1 MKLRVLH
8 ILSSL
13 DGGGVETMLKRF
25 IINSRR
31 RFDHGILIINKKGL
45 HWDDLA
51 SLDIWMQDASRKGKF
66 DLFLPAKI
74 ARKCALFKPDI
85 IQGYALV
92 GNMWARIG
100 NLFNNYPIITYE
112 RGTAAV
118 HGKLL
123 NALDRLLSFRE
134 ELRLCN
140 SRISEILT
148 KKRVKIRNTRII
160 ENFIDIPDVD
170 LAAEKPV
177 KPTFVWTGRLEWKR
191 GAYLLPALAVRLKEV
206 LGDYKL
212 IVLGNGSLR
221 CTIESEIKAAEVA
234 SYVNFLGNVDE
245 PWEYYSEAHAGIFLN
260 LTESF
265 GNGAAEMLALG
276 LPIAAPRCDNYI
288 ELVRDGSNG
297 ILYAKTTESSFRFWN
312 VINSLVVSGGDPDI
326 DAAAAAL
333 KRIFEENISFQK
345 AAKGLV
351 CDYSRL
357 SPQRYSDELETI
369 YLSLL
374 SQSKKVK

>member
-13 DGGGVETMLKRF
+13 DGGGVETMLKRL
-25 IINSRR
+25 IVNSRG
-31 RFDHGILIINKKGL
+31 RFDHGILIINKKGR

-51 SLDIWMQDASRKGKF
+51 SLDIWMQDVFRRGKF

-74 ARKCALFKPDI
+74 ARKCTLFKPDI

-100 NLFNNYPIITYE
+100 NLFNNYPLITYE

-134 ELRLCN
+134 KIRLCN
-140 SRISEILT
+140 SETSEILT
-148 KKRVKIRNTRII
+148 HERVKINNTKVIR
-160 ENFIDIPDVD
+160 NFIDIPRTDISE
-170 LAAEKPV
+170 LKARI
-177 KPTFVWTGRLEWKR
+177 PTFVWTGRLEWKR
-191 GAYLLPALAVRLKEV
+191 GAHLLPALAACLKEL

-212 IVLGNGSLR
+212 IVLGDGSLR

-312 VINSLVVSGGDPDI
+312 VINSRVVPGGDPDV

-333 KRIFEENISFQK
+333 KRLFEDNISFQK
-345 AAKGLV
+345 AAKDLKP
-351 CDYSRL
+351 DYFRL
-357 SPQRYSDELETI
+357 SPLRYSAELETI
-369 YLSLL
+369 Y
-374 SQSKKVK
+374 